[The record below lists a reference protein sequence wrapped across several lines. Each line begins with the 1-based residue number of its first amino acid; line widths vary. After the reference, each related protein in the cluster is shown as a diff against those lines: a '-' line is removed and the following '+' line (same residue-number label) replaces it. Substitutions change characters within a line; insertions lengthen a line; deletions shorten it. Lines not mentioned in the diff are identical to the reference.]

1 MIFSKT
7 RISWAAALLLT
18 ISTASSWAFQPLI
31 TDDTGTQGQG
41 ENQLEFSFSD
51 DRVEQAGVGNS
62 ARVLPLTYTR
72 GLSETLDISLGV
84 NHTHLNSDAPGA
96 EFISG
101 NGNPSVS
108 LKWRFHENEA
118 SKTSLAIKAELGLPV
133 SREQEAV
140 GLGNGRGYYTL
151 TAILMQETS
160 FGAILVNLASGQVR
174 YSDTMTNPDV
184 SLVRASLAPVWQVN
198 DQWKLALDLGSTRES
213 VADKQ
218 TYTKFVEIGAVY
230 SPGKDIDI
238 AFGFISRKD
247 ESSTS
252 NNGITGGISWR
263 FR

>member
-1 MIFSKT
+1 MFSKI
-7 RISWAAALLLT
+7 RITWAAALLLT
-18 ISTASSWAFQPLI
+18 ISATSSWAYQPLI

-51 DRVEQAGVGNS
+51 DRIEQAGVIS
-62 ARVLPLTYTR
+62 SLRMLPLTYTR

-101 NGNPSVS
+101 NGNPSLG

-118 SKTSLAIKAELGLPV
+118 SKTSLAMKAELGLPV
-133 SREQEAV
+133 NREQEAV
-140 GLGNGRGYYTL
+140 ELGSGSGYYMV

-174 YSDTMTNPDV
+174 YSDTVANPDV
-184 SLVRASLAPVWQVN
+184 NLVRASLAPVWQVN
-198 DQWKLALDLGSTRES
+198 DQWKLALDMGSTRES
-213 VADKQ
+213 TAAKK
-218 TYTKFVEIGAVY
+218 TYIKFIEIGAVY
-230 SPGKDIDI
+230 SPSKDIDI